1 MGLDIYSGKLVR
13 YYSNNW
19 ETIVQQLS
27 KEQGYECKITDILGR
42 ERKAVED
49 CGEVSL
55 IRKIVNGWIDNLASV
70 IDPSLRKPLWD
81 ESAEDE
87 YYTDKPDWG
96 AYGALLMLQACSSLN
111 LPLPEY
117 VDGRW
122 SAVNHPIVKEAK
134 SKNTHNSLLKD
145 ATFWIP
151 VQKELIME
159 TALPSGAKATI
170 STVPLLKKELEELN
184 QKLWKADEATILSW
198 RDDNYYIPIEL
209 EKEKTFFGFIRRIWK
224 RPKERFRTEQL
235 AKCAYSI
242 FYEAVCFAERHHVPI
257 LLDY

>member
-170 STVPLLKKELEELN
+170 STVPLL
-184 QKLWKADEATILSW
+184 
-198 RDDNYYIPIEL
+198 
-209 EKEKTFFGFIRRIWK
+209 
-224 RPKERFRTEQL
+224 
-235 AKCAYSI
+235 
-242 FYEAVCFAERHHVPI
+242 
-257 LLDY
+257 